1 MVRRAS
7 PWLLASVLLS
17 ACGEPPPPPPPPPG
31 VVAPNAR
38 PAAATTPSG
47 QPGQPTVTPTIDSNF
62 GTVTLATGFQPDPH
76 VERGTSGGD
85 IDARTFQGDCRGF
98 VTQKPD
104 HVLVATTAFQRLRI
118 LVNAGESDVTLVVQ
132 APGGGY
138 SCSDDAEGRNPI
150 VELGGAQGTYRI
162 WVGSYQAG
170 QQSPYV
176 MGFSELADTTAAG
189 LPLGNG
195 AGSLATDGTASNFGT
210 IALAP
215 GFTPDPRTVQG
226 TSGGEVDLG
235 PLGVGCRGFV
245 TPQPDHIL
253 ELGGDSPSLCLMVR
267 SEGDTVLLVHR
278 PDGSF
283 VCDDDTEGRNPVVT
297 GAFPKGTYRLWVG
310 SYQPR
315 SNDGYV
321 LGITQIADVMPSTL
335 AAP

>member
-118 LVNAGESDVTLVVQ
+118 LVNAGEADVTLVVQ
-132 APGGGY
+132 APGGAIRAATTPKAAIR
-138 SCSDDAEGRNPI
+138 SSSS
-150 VELGGAQGTYRI
+150 GAPR
-162 WVGSYQAG
+162 A
-170 QQSPYV
+170 P
-176 MGFSELADTTAAG
+176 
-189 LPLGNG
+189 
-195 AGSLATDGTASNFGT
+195 TASGSAAT
-210 IALAP
+210 RRVSSL
-215 GFTPDPRTVQG
+215 RT
-226 TSGGEVDLG
+226 
-235 PLGVGCRGFV
+235 
-245 TPQPDHIL
+245 
-253 ELGGDSPSLCLMVR
+253 
-267 SEGDTVLLVHR
+267 
-278 PDGSF
+278 
-283 VCDDDTEGRNPVVT
+283 
-297 GAFPKGTYRLWVG
+297 
-310 SYQPR
+310 
-315 SNDGYV
+315 
-321 LGITQIADVMPSTL
+321 
-335 AAP
+335 